1 MNLEI
6 KERYDSLVDRA
17 YAVATE
23 KARAYKEVYHEPGS
37 MLGWLFGVLLFVVVF
52 AAVFGAVIVASLNT
66 STNDFNPTT
75 GKYKTFPNAAAI
87 LVLLGLVALIVVIS
101 VVYAIWRA
109 GTKSM

>member
-17 YAVATE
+17 YAVATV
-23 KARAYKEVYHEPGS
+23 KARAFRVYHEPGS